1 MSSKKSASIQQLLAA
16 EQEATEIVKEA
27 KKRK

>member
-1 MSSKKSASIQQLLAA
+1 MATKKSSSIQQLLQA